1 MIAPLTHTK
10 VLLPRRRPDLLS
22 RQRLLDLLYDLLDH
36 KLIII
41 AAPAG
46 YGKTSLLIDL
56 AHRTELPVCWYA
68 LDALDRDPQ
77 RFIAHFIASIAHR
90 FPRFGQRSTALLQ
103 DLGRAS
109 SADLAGLPLDQLTT
123 AIVNEAYEHI
133 REHFVLVLDDYH
145 FVDGREEIDYF
156 INRFVQDVDE
166 NCHLVIASRML
177 LTLSD
182 LPLMVARSQV
192 GGLSFEEL
200 AFRADEIQSLVL
212 QNYHLTMPQGAA
224 EELAQETEG
233 WITGLLLSTQTMWQG
248 MADRLRLARAS
259 GVGLYDYLAQQ
270 VLDQQ
275 PAPVRDFLLRTSPLE
290 EFDAD
295 LCEAVLGPAHYPG
308 GENWHSLTNT
318 ILRNNL
324 FVLRIGDEGTWLRYH
339 HLFRDFL
346 QVRLA
351 QELPDEEK
359 RIRRRLAAVYA
370 EREEWEKAYN
380 LYRQMDDVSA
390 IADLIEIA
398 GPSLVKAGRI
408 TALAEWLD
416 ILPAEVLNSRPDLLS
431 LRGVAATMLGEVEQ
445 GLALQSQ
452 AEAAFRQA
460 GDLPRLASV
469 LVRRAVD
476 HRLLGKYQ
484 ASLADADEALGT
496 TQQNEALSNVRA
508 EALRAKGMSL
518 YSMGQLAEAAE
529 WLAQSLAAYAA
540 LNDQQREALLCMELG
555 TVHTSAGHYDQALRY
570 YNRALRYWRRT
581 NNVVQ
586 QANLLNNLGVL
597 HYLKGD
603 YEQAESLLERA
614 LTCARQG
621 GYARMEAFVLSGIGD
636 LYADLEAPDAALAA
650 YRQAREAA
658 QRGGERYLLFCLDLA
673 EAALARSKGRHSQA
687 CGLIESARQLAG
699 ESNSRYEHGLC
710 QLEAGR
716 LALAEG
722 NTGQAIIHLE
732 DAVQCFD
739 GGGQYADSARAYV
752 YLAITRHASHEEK
765 VALDC
770 LAHAFQS
777 ASTLGSPHPLVV
789 AGREAQELL
798 EASQSD
804 SAVGRPASRLLK
816 QIAQFEQKIPT
827 LRRSLRRQAA
837 TVPFAPPKLSIQALG
852 KVLVTVDGR
861 PIANAEWQAQKKV
874 RDLFFFLLAHPDGLT
889 KEAMAAI
896 FWPDS
901 TPAQLK
907 LQFKNTMYRLR
918 HALGQDVVVFDQDCY
933 QFNHDLDYEY
943 DVETFLAKL
952 DQAQTT
958 PQGDGQIPA
967 YQAVVHFYRGDYLPE
982 MEGEWVWAKR
992 EQLRDAYLG
1001 ATLKLASLY
1010 LESEK
1015 YDLALDYCQRALA
1028 SDPCLEEAHRL
1039 AMRAYAA
1046 TGNQAAIARQF
1057 ERCRQALLKEVN
1069 ARPSSQTQTLYET
1082 LMR

>member
-22 RQRLLDLLYDLLDH
+22 RQRLLDLLYDLLDQ

-90 FPRFGQRSTALLQ
+90 FPRFGQRSTTLLQ

-109 SADLAGLPLDQLTT
+109 PADLTGLPLDQLTT
-123 AIVNEAYEHI
+123 TIVNEAYEHI
-133 REHFVLVLDDYH
+133 REHFVIVLDDYH

-275 PAPVRDFLLRTSPLE
+275 PAPVRDFLLRTSLLE

-295 LCEAVLGPAHYPG
+295 LCEAVLGPARYPG
-308 GENWHSLTNT
+308 GEDWHSLINT

-346 QVRLA
+346 QARLA

-359 RIRRRLAAVYA
+359 RIRRRLADVYA

-380 LYRQMDDVSA
+380 LYRQMDNVSA
-390 IADLIEIA
+390 IADLVEYA

-408 TALAEWLD
+408 TVLAEWLD
-416 ILPAEVLNSRPDLLS
+416 ILPAETLNSRPDLLS
-431 LRGVAATMLGEVEQ
+431 LRGAAASMLGEMER
-445 GLALQSQ
+445 GLLLQNQ

-460 GDLPRLASV
+460 GNWPRLAHV

-476 HRLLGKYQ
+476 HRLLGNYQ
-484 ASLADADEALGT
+484 ASLADADEALGM
-496 TQQNEALSNVRA
+496 TQQNGTLRDIRA
-508 EALRAKGMSL
+508 EALRARGTSL
-518 YSMGQLAEAAE
+518 YHMGQLAEAAE
-529 WLAQSLAAYAA
+529 WLTQSLAAYMA
-540 LNDQQREALLCMELG
+540 LNDEQYEALVRMELG
-555 TVHTSAGHYDQALRY
+555 MVHSGSGHYDEALKQFNY
-570 YNRALRYWRRT
+570 ALQYWRKA

-597 HYLKGD
+597 HHLKGD
-603 YEQAESLLERA
+603 YEQAGSLLEKA

-621 GYARMEAFVLSGIGD
+621 GYVRMEAFVLSGIGD

-658 QRGGERYLLFCLDLA
+658 QRGGERFLLLYLDLA
-673 EAALARSKGRHSQA
+673 EATLARSKGKHSQA
-687 CGLIESARQLAG
+687 RGLIASARQRAE
-699 ESNSRYEHGLC
+699 ESNSHYEQGLC

-722 NTGQAIIHLE
+722 NTSQAITYLE
-732 DAVQCFD
+732 DAAQRFG
-739 GGGQYADSARAYV
+739 GGGQYADSARAYL
-752 YLAITRHASHEEK
+752 YLAIAHHTSRDEK
-765 VALDC
+765 ATLDR
-770 LAHAFQS
+770 LMQAFQS
-777 ASTLGSPHPLVV
+777 ASTLGSQHPLVV
-789 AGREAQELL
+789 AGREAQDLL
-798 EASQSD
+798 EVAQSD
-804 SAVGRPASRLLK
+804 STVGRPASRLLK
-816 QIAQFEQKIPT
+816 QIGQFEQQIPT
-827 LRRSLRRQAA
+827 LRRNLRRQAA
-837 TVPFAPPKLSIQALG
+837 TVPFAPPKLSIQAMG
-852 KVLVTVDGR
+852 RVLVTVDGR

-901 TPAQLK
+901 SPAQLK

-918 HALGQDVVVFDQDCY
+918 HALGQDVVVFEQDCY
-933 QFNHDLDYEY
+933 QFNRELDYEY

-952 DQAQTT
+952 DQAQAAT
-958 PQGDGQIPA
+958 GVDGQIPA
-967 YQAVVHFYRGDYLPE
+967 YQAAVHLYRGDYLPE
-982 MEGEWVWAKR
+982 MEGDWVWAKR

-1015 YDLALDYCQRALA
+1015 YDLALDYCQRALT

-1069 ARPSSQTQTLYET
+1069 AHPSSQTQMLYET

>member
-1 MIAPLTHTK
+1 
-10 VLLPRRRPDLLS
+10 
-22 RQRLLDLLYDLLDH
+22 
-36 KLIII
+36 
-41 AAPAG
+41 
-46 YGKTSLLIDL
+46 
-56 AHRTELPVCWYA
+56 
-68 LDALDRDPQ
+68 
-77 RFIAHFIASIAHR
+77 
-90 FPRFGQRSTALLQ
+90 
-103 DLGRAS
+103 
-109 SADLAGLPLDQLTT
+109 
-123 AIVNEAYEHI
+123 
-133 REHFVLVLDDYH
+133 
-145 FVDGREEIDYF
+145 
-156 INRFVQDVDE
+156 
-166 NCHLVIASRML
+166 
-177 LTLSD
+177 

-224 EELAQETEG
+224 EELAKETEG

-275 PAPVRDFLLRTSPLE
+275 PESVRDFLLRTSPLE

-295 LCEAVLGPAHYPG
+295 LCEAVLGPARYPG
-308 GENWHSLTNT
+308 GEDWHSLINT

-346 QVRLA
+346 QARLA
-351 QELPDEEK
+351 HELPDEEK

-380 LYRQMDDVSA
+380 LYRQMDDMPA
-390 IADLIEIA
+390 IAGLIGQA
-398 GPSLVKAGRI
+398 GLSLAKAGRL
-408 TALAEWLD
+408 TTLAEWLD
-416 ILPAEVLNSRPDLLS
+416 ILPAEMLNSRPDLLS
-431 LRGVAATMLGEVEQ
+431 LRGMAASMLGEVER
-445 GLALQSQ
+445 GLALQNQ
-452 AEAAFRQA
+452 AEAMFRQA
-460 GDLPRLASV
+460 GDLPRLART

-476 HRLLGKYQ
+476 YRLLGKYQ
-484 ASLADADEALGT
+484 TSLTDADEALDMS
-496 TQQNEALSNVRA
+496 QQDEALSGVRA

-529 WLAQSLAAYAA
+529 WLAQSLTAYTA
-540 LNDQQREALLCMELG
+540 LNDQQYEALLCMELG
-555 TVHTSAGHYDQALRY
+555 TTHASAGHYDQALRY

-597 HYLKGD
+597 HSQKGD
-603 YEQAESLLERA
+603 YEQAGSLLERA
-614 LTCARQG
+614 LICARQG
-621 GYARMEAFVLSGIGD
+621 GYARMEAFALSGIGD
-636 LYADLEAPDAALAA
+636 LYADLEAPDAALTA

-658 QRGGERYLLFCLDLA
+658 QRGSERFLLFYLDLA
-673 EAALARSKGRHSQA
+673 EAALARSKGKHSQA
-687 CGLIESARQLAG
+687 RDLIESARRLVG
-699 ESNSRYEHGLC
+699 ESNSYYENGLC
-710 QLEAGR
+710 LLEGGR

-722 NTGQAIIHLE
+722 NPGQAISHLE
-732 DAVQCFD
+732 KAAQYFD
-739 GGGQYADSARAYV
+739 GGGQYTDSTRAYV
-752 YLAITRHASHEEK
+752 YLAVAHHASDEK
-765 VALDC
+765 KAALDC

-777 ASTLGSPHPLVV
+777 AATLGSQHPLVV

-804 SAVGRPASRLLK
+804 LVVGRPASRLLK
-816 QIAQFEQKIPT
+816 QIAQFEQQIST
-827 LRRSLRRQAA
+827 LRRDLRRQAA
-837 TVPFAPPKLSIQALG
+837 TIPFAPPKLSIQTLG
-852 KVLVTVDGR
+852 RVLVTVDGR
-861 PIANAEWQAQKKV
+861 PIANSEWQAQKKV
-874 RDLFFFLLAHPDGLT
+874 RDLFFFLLARPDGLT

-918 HALGQDVVVFDQDCY
+918 HALGQDVVMFDQECY
-933 QFNHDLDYEY
+933 QFNRDLDYEY

-952 DQAQTT
+952 DQAQAT
-958 PQGDGQIPA
+958 PEGDGQIAA

-982 MEGEWVWAKR
+982 MEEDWVWAKR

-1001 ATLKLASLY
+1001 ATLKLAGLY
-1010 LESEK
+1010 LEREK

-1046 TGNQAAIARQF
+1046 TGNQAAVARQF

>member
-1 MIAPLTHTK
+1 MTVPLTHTK

-90 FPRFGQRSTALLQ
+90 FPRFGQRSTTLLH
-103 DLGRAS
+103 DLGQTSA
-109 SADLAGLPLDQLTT
+109 ADLNGLPLDQLAT

-145 FVDGREEIDYF
+145 FVDGSEEIDYF

-166 NCHLVIASRML
+166 NCHLVVASRTL

-212 QNYHLTMPQGAA
+212 QNYHLTMPHGAA
-224 EELAQETEG
+224 EELARETEG

-275 PAPVRDFLLRTSPLE
+275 PAPVRDFLLRTSLLE

-295 LCEAVLGPAHYPG
+295 LCEAALGPARYPG
-308 GENWHSLTNT
+308 GEDWHSLINT

-346 QVRLA
+346 QARLA
-351 QELPDEEK
+351 QDRPDEEK
-359 RIRRRLAAVYA
+359 CMRRRLAEVYA

-380 LYRQMDDVSA
+380 LYRRLEDVA
-390 IADLIEIA
+390 AVADLIEQA
-398 GPSLVKAGRI
+398 GPSLAKGGRM
-408 TALAEWLD
+408 AMLAEWLD
-416 ILPAEVLNSRPDLLS
+416 SLPAEMLNSRPDLLS
-431 LRGVAATMLGEVEQ
+431 LRGMAATMLGEAEQ
-445 GLALQSQ
+445 GLSLQSQ

-460 GDLPRLASV
+460 GDRPRLART

-484 ASLADADEALGT
+484 ASLADADEALAIARPDESPGD
-496 TQQNEALSNVRA
+496 VWA

-518 YSMGQLAEAAE
+518 YCIGQLAEAAE
-529 WLAQSLAAYAA
+529 WLAQSLAAYTA
-540 LNDQQREALLCMELG
+540 LNDEQREALLRMELG
-555 TVHTSAGHYDQALRY
+555 MAHASAGHYDQALRHF
-570 YNRALRYWRRT
+570 NHALHYWRRT
-581 NNVVQ
+581 NNIIQ

-597 HYLKGD
+597 HHLKGD
-603 YEQAESLLERA
+603 YEQAKSLLEEA
-614 LTCARQG
+614 LACARQSR
-621 GYARMEAFVLSGIGD
+621 YTRIEALALSSIGD

-650 YRQAREAA
+650 YRQARETA
-658 QRGGERYLLFCLDLA
+658 RRVDYRFLLLYLDLA
-673 EAALARSKGRHSQA
+673 EAALARSKRKLSQA
-687 CGLIESARQLAG
+687 RGLIESARQVAT
-699 ESNSRYEHGLC
+699 ESGSGFQHGLC

-716 LALAEG
+716 LALAEETMG
-722 NTGQAIIHLE
+722 EAIVHLG
-732 DAVQCFD
+732 DAAQRFD
-739 GGGQYADSARAYV
+739 DGGQYAESARAYL
-752 YLAITRHASHEEK
+752 YLAIAHHTAHDEK
-765 VALDC
+765 AATDC

-777 ASTLGSPHPLVV
+777 ASTLGSQHPLVV
-789 AGREAQELL
+789 AGREAKELL
-798 EASQSD
+798 ETTRSD
-804 SAVGRPASRLLK
+804 SAAGRPAVRLLK
-816 QIAQFEQKIPT
+816 QIAQFEHKIPA
-827 LRRSLRRQAA
+827 LRRSLRRQAS
-837 TVPFAPPKLSIQALG
+837 TVPFAPPKLTIQALG
-852 KVLVTVDGR
+852 RVLVTVDGR

-896 FWPDS
+896 YWPDS

-918 HALGQDVVVFDQDCY
+918 HALGQDVVVFDQDSY
-933 QFNHDLDYEY
+933 QFNRNLDYEY
-943 DVETFLAKL
+943 DVETFLGKL
-952 DQAQTT
+952 AQAEAAANGNSQVT
-958 PQGDGQIPA
+958 A
-967 YQAVVHFYRGDYLPE
+967 YQAALHLYKGDYLPE
-982 MEGEWVWAKR
+982 IQSEWVWTQR

-1001 ATLKLASLY
+1001 ATLKLAGLY
-1010 LESEK
+1010 LESGS

-1046 TGNQAAIARQF
+1046 TGNQASIARQF
-1057 ERCRQALLKEVN
+1057 ERCRQALLKEVS
-1069 ARPSSQTQTLYET
+1069 ARPSSQTQSLYET